1 MAVPNNHARTILER
15 ILNGRTVDEAFER
28 LQPRDRKTHPLP
40 ERMTASGDHSHDAMI
55 ARREILARQNI
66 STSAV
71 SGDQPDISPEN
82 LATNI
87 ENQIGMV
94 RVPLGVVGPLRVN
107 GTCAHGDFYVPM
119 ATTEGALVVSF
130 HRGALVASMSGGV
143 TASCLTESVTRAP
156 CFMFDSVRDVGKFV
170 SWLLPNYDQLQA
182 IVAQTTRHG
191 ELIGCQT
198 SILGKEIYLLF
209 EFTTGDAG
217 GQNMVTIATQ
227 AICEWIVANSPLS
240 PTHWFIDGNMSGDKK
255 ATMQA
260 FTYARGKKVVAECV
274 LQQRLIKRFL
284 HASPEQM
291 FRYWQVSVLG
301 GIQSGSIGVQGH
313 YANGLAAMY
322 IACGQ
327 DPACVAEAAV
337 GITRMDL
344 TAEGDL
350 YVSVSLP
357 NLICGT
363 VGGGTHLPTARE
375 CLEMIDCY
383 GSGKARKLAEIIC
396 STVLAGEVSIIGA
409 MAAGDF
415 AAAHGSYGRSK
426 D

>member
-1 MAVPNNHARTILER
+1 
-15 ILNGRTVDEAFER
+15 
-28 LQPRDRKTHPLP
+28 
-40 ERMTASGDHSHDAMI
+40 MTASGDHSHDAMI
-55 ARREILARQNI
+55 ARREILSRQNI

-71 SGDQPDISPEN
+71 SGDQPDISPEE
-82 LATNI
+82 LAANI

-107 GTCAHGDFYVPM
+107 GTGAHGDFYVPM

-260 FTYARGKKVVAECV
+260 FTCLLYT
-274 LQQRLIKRFL
+274 
-284 HASPEQM
+284 SPSP
-291 FRYWQVSVLG
+291 RDS
-301 GIQSGSIGVQGH
+301 
-313 YANGLAAMY
+313 
-322 IACGQ
+322 
-327 DPACVAEAAV
+327 
-337 GITRMDL
+337 
-344 TAEGDL
+344 
-350 YVSVSLP
+350 
-357 NLICGT
+357 
-363 VGGGTHLPTARE
+363 
-375 CLEMIDCY
+375 
-383 GSGKARKLAEIIC
+383 
-396 STVLAGEVSIIGA
+396 
-409 MAAGDF
+409 
-415 AAAHGSYGRSK
+415 
-426 D
+426 